1 MKRRKHLTE
10 WDCRELAQSR
20 EGSCSL
26 TQPFYQ
32 WRVSK
37 DVNKGLYP
45 RSRSK
50 SWPRGTS
57 RTASVNSSVTCTD
70 LACPKSN
77 SSHTAEMDG
86 EDEALFSGHIDE
98 DVAMFDGT
106 DCSPKPASNRKRP
119 FSSLECWSQDPNID
133 PSGEEAMSSS
143 DFFEEEDDDEMGH
156 LLDSLSDSHYG
167 LLGVTGDSSQSY
179 DLISQFPTELL
190 QHIFGFLPIEDL
202 YQNVSFVCKEWKAIV
217 DDVLFIPWKK
227 LYYRYVSKD
236 SKAVTEVNNILKK
249 NGIATENPNYILNLV
264 RCFASVVH
272 SHPIDFEKILDSLK
286 CHHLYQMAERSAAR
300 FPDLRD
306 DTGTINAWTVVAVL
320 ILLSR
325 DVPDIQKLIT
335 CLQRP
340 SSPLK
345 LTEVMEALYC
355 LALLVY
361 AMREEKILITNRVH
375 YKLFYCLYL
384 LENESS
390 EFKKC
395 SKVTSKN
402 KPSFKLT
409 NEQQQIINHDI
420 QPGQV
425 VKIMAFAGTGKTSTL
440 IKYAEKRPGL
450 RFLYATFNKS
460 IANHAFNIF
469 PKNVTCKTFHSLA
482 FQETGKLYSQRQKIN
497 PSGLTAYTVNF
508 VLPESQAGF
517 VRAKLVV
524 KTLGNFF
531 ASADCEIE
539 VEHVPIW
546 YKNNRGER
554 ELVPPNLQQFTV
566 SEANQIWKRMKSLEE
581 TRELAYKMTHD
592 GYLKLWQL
600 RKPNLSSS
608 YDVIFVDEAQDCTPS
623 IMEVVLSQTCGK
635 IFVGDPHQQIY
646 TFRGAVNALCEV
658 PHTHIFYLTQ
668 SFRFGAEIAYIGA
681 TILDVCK
688 NVRNKTL
695 VGGYQKGTVREP
707 SQSKVAILSRSNA
720 CVFDQAVHVTD
731 GESPSKIH
739 IIGGPENFGLSK
751 IFDIWILL
759 QPELER
765 KRQKLYIKDRF
776 IAKWLKKGGSAAL
789 KEYAVSSEDRELE
802 GKIAIVEKYNQRIPE
817 LVKRI
822 EVCNT
827 PNVDS
832 ADYILGTVHKAKGME
847 FDTVEITDDFVKV
860 PLPRHNLRRLNLPI
874 DWTVEDEWNL
884 LYVAATRAKKHLII
898 TKSIENILTLA
909 GEYSLKAE
917 LTSEVLKDGP
927 VLCAL
932 GHCRNPISENSV
944 LTMRRLPITYS
955 DKSEDK
961 GGFYCHACVQ
971 QRVGN
976 MTQLMLSPDIL
987 ETIESKLENVV
998 MSRRLEFLLQVI

>member
-1 MKRRKHLTE
+1 
-10 WDCRELAQSR
+10 
-20 EGSCSL
+20 
-26 TQPFYQ
+26 
-32 WRVSK
+32 
-37 DVNKGLYP
+37 
-45 RSRSK
+45 
-50 SWPRGTS
+50 
-57 RTASVNSSVTCTD
+57 
-70 LACPKSN
+70 
-77 SSHTAEMDG
+77 MDG

-217 DDVLFIPWKK
+217 DDVL
-227 LYYRYVSKD
+227 
-236 SKAVTEVNNILKK
+236 
-249 NGIATENPNYILNLV
+249 
-264 RCFASVVH
+264 
-272 SHPIDFEKILDSLK
+272 
-286 CHHLYQMAERSAAR
+286 
-300 FPDLRD
+300 
-306 DTGTINAWTVVAVL
+306 TINAWTVVAVL

-325 DVPDIQKLIT
+325 DVPDIQKLII

-482 FQETGKLYSQRQKIN
+482 FQETGKLYYQRQKIN

-592 GYLKLWQL
+592 VPSHLGYCIEYSHRDYMGNKI
-600 RKPNLSSS
+600 P
-608 YDVIFVDEAQDCTPS
+608 VI
-623 IMEVVLSQTCGK
+623 VLAWSK
-635 IFVGDPHQQIY
+635 
-646 TFRGAVNALCEV
+646 
-658 PHTHIFYLTQ
+658 
-668 SFRFGAEIAYIGA
+668 
-681 TILDVCK
+681 
-688 NVRNKTL
+688 
-695 VGGYQKGTVREP
+695 GYQKK
-707 SQSKVAILSRSNA
+707 SKNMLCFQTLSIQDLIQN
-720 CVFDQAVHVTD
+720 
-731 GESPSKIH
+731 
-739 IIGGPENFGLSK
+739 
-751 IFDIWILL
+751 
-759 QPELER
+759 
-765 KRQKLYIKDRF
+765 IK
-776 IAKWLKKGGSAAL
+776 A
-789 KEYAVSSEDRELE
+789 
-802 GKIAIVEKYNQRIPE
+802 
-817 LVKRI
+817 
-822 EVCNT
+822 
-827 PNVDS
+827 
-832 ADYILGTVHKAKGME
+832 
-847 FDTVEITDDFVKV
+847 
-860 PLPRHNLRRLNLPI
+860 
-874 DWTVEDEWNL
+874 
-884 LYVAATRAKKHLII
+884 
-898 TKSIENILTLA
+898 
-909 GEYSLKAE
+909 
-917 LTSEVLKDGP
+917 
-927 VLCAL
+927 
-932 GHCRNPISENSV
+932 
-944 LTMRRLPITYS
+944 
-955 DKSEDK
+955 
-961 GGFYCHACVQ
+961 
-971 QRVGN
+971 
-976 MTQLMLSPDIL
+976 
-987 ETIESKLENVV
+987 
-998 MSRRLEFLLQVI
+998 LQVKCHHRPQGTQ